1 MICADSD
8 LEFMDDSFDWLEI
21 SVSIKAQVNLRS
33 SEKAKKKP
41 KQLIVFINEQSR
53 AVKQENRHIEK

>member
-1 MICADSD
+1 
-8 LEFMDDSFDWLEI
+8 MDDSFDWLEI

-33 SEKAKKKP
+33 SKNTKKKP

-53 AVKQENRHIEK
+53 GC